1 MDEVDQAQL
10 ISDKYLA
17 VELARVRAGS
27 VCADVIHLFCIDC
40 ERKIPKKRRQA
51 VPGCERC
58 VKCQEIFELRFSK
71 CEVKEAVF

>member
-17 VELARVRAGS
+17 GEVARVRAVS
-27 VCADVIHLFCIDC
+27 SRADVIHLFCIDC
-40 ERKIPKKRRQA
+40 GRMIPEARRKA

-58 VKCQEIFELRFSK
+58 VGCQGIA
-71 CEVKEAVF
+71 EAINYEF